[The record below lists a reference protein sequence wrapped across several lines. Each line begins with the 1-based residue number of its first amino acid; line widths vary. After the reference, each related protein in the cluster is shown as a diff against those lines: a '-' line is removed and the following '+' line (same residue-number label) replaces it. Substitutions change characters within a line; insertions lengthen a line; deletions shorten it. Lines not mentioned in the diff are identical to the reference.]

1 LGNLV
6 EFDEWLKQNK
16 QELNSS
22 VTIWDIARREIEFI
36 DYAKIGRRKTKN
48 KNKRIC
54 IPRRVCDIVATSNNH
69 LHLDTDR
76 LEPFAVFGKKKWHIV
91 RTRPHKPFKLHIV
104 TILEAIKI
112 ALGC

>member
-1 LGNLV
+1 ML
-6 EFDEWLKQNK
+6 
-16 QELNSS
+16 
-22 VTIWDIARREIEFI
+22 
-36 DYAKIGRRKTKN
+36 KIGRRKTKN
-48 KNKRIC
+48 KNKRIG

-76 LEPFAVFGKKKWHIV
+76 LEPFTVFGKKKWHII